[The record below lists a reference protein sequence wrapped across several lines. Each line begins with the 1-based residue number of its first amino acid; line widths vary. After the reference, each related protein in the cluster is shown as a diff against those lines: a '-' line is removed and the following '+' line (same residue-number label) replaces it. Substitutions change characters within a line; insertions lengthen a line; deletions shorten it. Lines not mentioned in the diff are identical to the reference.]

1 MICDCSIHTAIA
13 GVHQPYP
20 LLSACKLVIYVA
32 FYVNDGN
39 RERRL
44 VSLSLSNFVRSVDID
59 NDEHCRLDL
68 VMDYEAL
75 LDEPRFQGEL
85 SSQAEYLA

>member
-20 LLSACKLVIYVA
+20 LLSACKLVIYVV

-68 VMDYEAL
+68 VMDLKPYL
-75 LDEPRFQGEL
+75 TSLDFKV
-85 SSQAEYLA
+85 S